1 MDDKRAQ
8 PHVLTNLVW
17 IGLFPIERFCA
28 LQKALLWVV
37 VQQLFCLDFPRF
49 REKKKT
55 GKIKINS

>member
-49 REKKKT
+49 REKKKQE
-55 GKIKINS
+55 K